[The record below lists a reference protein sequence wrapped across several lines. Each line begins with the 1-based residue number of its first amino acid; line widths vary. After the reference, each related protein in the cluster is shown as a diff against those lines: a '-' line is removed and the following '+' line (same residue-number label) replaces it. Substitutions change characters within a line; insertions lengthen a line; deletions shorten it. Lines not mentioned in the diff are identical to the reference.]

1 MYQDGWIGWSR
12 YVDRRTEGKRKR
24 NEWQSVWVFLKLF
37 LWWAT
42 SPLWQVKKFHG
53 KCSLY
58 INSFQQMLC
67 NASTWV
73 PNSLFAFGTT
83 KQQKQNLHQILSE
96 QICHCLSAVRFCI
109 CQSNLFERV
118 DIKKFK
124 SKNLNLEC
132 IKGRKKQLPSQKWDS
147 VGFVKSRKSLHSAHQ
162 LFRVV
167 WIKWLLGFDKPQFNH
182 FCKSHQWEKHG
193 FTHPHNCTQL

>member
-1 MYQDGWIGWSR
+1 MLSKISESRGYLRGCSYATFGGDITEVDNKRYASMYQDGWIGWSR

-67 NASTWV
+67 NASTWA
-73 PNSLFAFGTT
+73 PNSLFGSLLLAAF
-83 KQQKQNLHQILSE
+83 
-96 QICHCLSAVRFCI
+96 A
-109 CQSNLFERV
+109 SNSKRP
-118 DIKKFK
+118 
-124 SKNLNLEC
+124 KNL
-132 IKGRKKQLPSQKWDS
+132 LPSQRW
-147 VGFVKSRKSLHSAHQ
+147 GFAFVSPTSFKSLCKKTKSRMH
-162 LFRVV
+162 
-167 WIKWLLGFDKPQFNH
+167 IKKI
-182 FCKSHQWEKHG
+182 
-193 FTHPHNCTQL
+193 

>member
-1 MYQDGWIGWSR
+1 MDNKRYASMYEEGWIGWSR

-67 NASTWV
+67 NASTWA
-73 PNSLFAFGTT
+73 PNSLFGSLLVAAAKAAFASNSKGA
-83 KQQKQNLHQILSE
+83 KICFPLSSE
-96 QICHCLSAVRFCI
+96 ALVFVTFKS
-109 CQSNLFERV
+109 LY
-118 DIKKFK
+118 KKTLTLEFK
-124 SKNLNLEC
+124 SKNLIWN
-132 IKGRKKQLPSQKWDS
+132 I
-147 VGFVKSRKSLHSAHQ
+147 
-162 LFRVV
+162 
-167 WIKWLLGFDKPQFNH
+167 
-182 FCKSHQWEKHG
+182 
-193 FTHPHNCTQL
+193 